1 MDSKNTAPDKPAL
14 TPLTDTDGNTAYLRI
29 KEMRREFSDFWIE
42 VYPYEGVH
50 GLVQIMGIE
59 YFNLDQVKAQFM
71 GQLGFELPFRTYD
84 QWNTFMDKLV
94 KIYNQSKEKP

>member
-1 MDSKNTAPDKPAL
+1 MVESNTAVDKPAL

-50 GLVQIMGIE
+50 GLVQIMGVE

-71 GQLGFELPFRTYD
+71 GQLGFELPFKTYHE
-84 QWNTFMDKLV
+84 WNAFMEKLV
-94 KIYNQSKEKP
+94 KLYNRFEVKP